1 MKNNIEIGE
10 TYIFHR
16 IEDKE
21 EGKRRNLKTGRY
33 KSSYIGES
41 CIAVSDY
48 EPYAMKFS
56 DGTMW
61 ALSACELSA
70 TTCPDGDKAT
80 STEEEEAKKAT
91 SRKYIKCMCMETGVV
106 YNSYREAALAVGATE
121 SNIKNA
127 CNSDLGK
134 AVGFHWRKIMP

>member
-10 TYIFHR
+10 KYIFHR

-33 KSSYIGES
+33 KSSYVGES
-41 CIAVSDY
+41 CIAVSDC

-56 DGTMW
+56 DGTLW
-61 ALSACELSA
+61 ALSACELS
-70 TTCPDGDKAT
+70 TSYPDGDKT
-80 STEEEEAKKAT
+80 STEEEAKKAT

-134 AVGFHWRKIMP
+134 AVGYHWRKIMP

>member
-10 TYIFHR
+10 KYIFHR

-33 KSSYIGES
+33 KSSYVGEA
-41 CIAVSDY
+41 CIAVSDC
-48 EPYAMKFS
+48 EPYAMKFA
-56 DGTMW
+56 DGTLW
-61 ALSACELSA
+61 ALSACELS
-70 TTCPDGDKAT
+70 TSYPDGRT
-80 STEEEEAKKAT
+80 RPMVEETNRKAT

-134 AVGFHWRKIMP
+134 AVGYHWRKIMP